1 MDLQLNGRT
10 ALVTGASTGIG
21 AVIAKT
27 LADEGARVIITA
39 RRKELLDKVAD
50 DIEASGAARP
60 DILIADL
67 TVREEV
73 DALAKD
79 ADELGPI
86 DILINN
92 AGASSPMTLAESN
105 DEIWDQSF
113 ALNFDGPRR
122 LTHTLITGMR
132 ERKWGRIINLSGSLE
147 PRVLNAAIAYIGA
160 THLWSKGLSCEVAS
174 DGVTINCVQPGRIKS
189 EQIMERMYPTEE
201 SRQAFIDANIPIGYF
216 GEPADV
222 ANLVAYL
229 SSSQA
234 GYITGAVIPV
244 DGGMHYYGH

>member
-1 MDLQLNGRT
+1 MDLHLSGRT

-27 LADEGARVIITA
+27 LGSEGARVIVTA
-39 RRKELLDKVAD
+39 RRAGLLNKVAD
-50 DIEASGAARP
+50 DIEALGADRP
-60 DILIADL
+60 EILIADL

-73 DALAKD
+73 DALAQNAD
-79 ADELGPI
+79 ALGPI

-92 AGASSPMTLAESN
+92 AGASSPMTLAEST

-132 ERKWGRIINLSGSLE
+132 ERRWGRIINLSGSLE

-160 THLWSKGLSCEVAS
+160 THLWSKGLSCEVAP

-216 GEPADV
+216 GEPSDI
-222 ANLVAYL
+222 ANLIAYL
-229 SSSQA
+229 ASSHA
-234 GYITGAVIPV
+234 RYITGAVIPV

>member
-1 MDLQLNGRT
+1 MDLELSGKA

-27 LADEGARVIITA
+27 LAAEGARLMITA
-39 RRKELLDKVAD
+39 RRAELLNKVAD

-60 DILIADL
+60 EIVVADL
-67 TVREEV
+67 TVRDDV
-73 DALAKD
+73 DALAEE
-79 ADELGPI
+79 ATTRGPV

-92 AGASSPMTLAESN
+92 AGASSPMTLADST

-132 ERKWGRIINLSGSLE
+132 DRKWGRIINLSGSLE

-160 THLWSKGLSCEVAS
+160 THLWSKGLSCEVAQ

-201 SRQAFIDANIPIGYF
+201 SRRVFIDANIPIGYF
-216 GEPADV
+216 GEPSDV

-229 SSSQA
+229 ASTRA

>member
-1 MDLQLNGRT
+1 MDLQLSNKT

-27 LADEGARVIITA
+27 LANEGARVIITA
-39 RRKELLDKVAD
+39 RRVELLNKVAD

-60 DILIADL
+60 QILIADL
-67 TVREEV
+67 TDREEV

-79 ADELGPI
+79 ADALGPI

-92 AGASSPMTLAESN
+92 AGASSPMTLAESK

-122 LTHTLITGMR
+122 LTHTLVAGMR
-132 ERKWGRIINLSGSLE
+132 ERQWGRIINLSGSLE

-201 SRQAFIDANIPIGYF
+201 ARQAFVDANIPIGYF
-216 GEPADV
+216 GEPSDV

-229 SSSQA
+229 VSSQA
-234 GYITGAVIPV
+234 RYITGAVIPV

>member
-1 MDLQLNGRT
+1 MDLELSKRT

-21 AVIAKT
+21 AMIAKT
-27 LADEGARVIITA
+27 LATEGAHVIITA
-39 RRKELLDKVAD
+39 RRTEFLKKVAD
-50 DIEASGAARP
+50 EIEDSGAPRP
-60 DILIADL
+60 EILIADL
-67 TVREEV
+67 TVRDEV
-73 DALAKD
+73 DALAKN
-79 ADELGPI
+79 ANELGPI

-92 AGASSPMTLAESN
+92 AGASSPMVLADST

-122 LTHTLITGMR
+122 LTHSLITGMR
-132 ERKWGRIINLSGSLE
+132 ERKWGRVINLSGSLE

-189 EQIMERMYPTEE
+189 EQIMERMYPTEA

-216 GEPADV
+216 GDPSDV
-222 ANLVAYL
+222 AKMVAFL
-229 SSSQA
+229 SSSHA
-234 GYITGAVIPV
+234 RYITGAVIPV
-244 DGGMHYYGH
+244 DGGMHYFGH